1 MDAFRM
7 DGKVALV
14 AGASSG
20 MGAGTAKI
28 LAEAGAKVFILARRE
43 SKLAKVQKEITDNGG
58 ICEYMVCDTSS
69 EENCKNAV
77 DACVKAF
84 GRLDALVYC
93 AGIEGSSTLYSP
105 VEEQFEA
112 DNLHNVMGV
121 NFDGIYYMIK
131 YVYPEMVKVGGGSIV
146 DISSVAAIRSGM
158 SSVAYASS
166 KGAMWSMVK
175 TLARMVGP
183 QKIRVNSILPGMVE
197 TEMTQD
203 YVKDPAFLE
212 QFIPTIALRDSGKVD
227 DIGNTVLFLVSD
239 ASRYITGQDI
249 VVDGGMTC

>member
-43 SKLAKVQKEITDNGG
+43 NKLASVQKEITSNGG
-58 ICEYMVCDTSS
+58 VCEYMVCDTFS

-84 GRLDALVYC
+84 GRVDALVYC

-112 DNLHNVMGV
+112 DNLHNVMSV

-212 QFIPTIALRDSGKVD
+212 QFIPTIALRDSGKVE

>member
-1 MDAFRM
+1 M

-43 SKLAKVQKEITDNGG
+43 NKLASVQKEITSNGG
-58 ICEYMVCDTSS
+58 VCEYMVCDTFS

-84 GRLDALVYC
+84 GRVDALVYC

-112 DNLHNVMGV
+112 DNLHNVMSV

-212 QFIPTIALRDSGKVD
+212 QFIPTIALRDSGKVE